1 MTLKRRLYVQF
12 FVAILPLALL
22 ILYQGFSRNDLPQ
35 RVNAALKAYDLSLE
49 ATNAFKEFLAGVADA
64 VDTGRMA
71 SGALAAL
78 GRAQAGTD
86 ALARLSPEDRPL
98 ADRVAAVAAK
108 VPANASLSAVLPLKN
123 EVQSLRSALL
133 DASDRKRKALSALI
147 EAEESLA
154 QHRQEILAAAG
165 FGALALAAFMAFVL
179 RRLVNGITRPLAESV
194 AVANAIADGRLD
206 NAIAVKGS
214 DELAQL
220 LAAMKAMQDQLS
232 SIVRSVRAGAESVA
246 GSSALLSAETRDLSH
261 RSEEQAASLEQA
273 AASMEELSGTVRETS
288 GTARQANDLAAGA
301 AEAAVSGGEAV
312 KRVVGTMGEII
323 ASSRR
328 IEDIVGVIDSI
339 AFQTNILALNAAVEA
354 ARAGDQGRGFAV
366 VADEVR
372 NLAQRSATAATEI
385 KELIAASVAKVES
398 GGRQVDEAGGSI
410 DLLVEGVQRVSDLM
424 SRIASANLEQQRG
437 IEQVSASVTQM
448 DGVLQ
453 QNAVAVQRSAVASD
467 KLKRDAGELAQTV
480 SRFRL
485 AEDAPPSEP
494 ASDRAQLVVAR
505 LSTRG

>member
-1 MTLKRRLYVQF
+1 MNPASMRRRF
-12 FVAILPLALL
+12 AAVAILSLGPLLL
-22 ILYQGFSRNDLPQ
+22 
-35 RVNAALKAYDLSLE
+35 
-49 ATNAFKEFLAGVADA
+49 
-64 VDTGRMA
+64 
-71 SGALAAL
+71 SGALWVAQDDRGYLAVALSLAAL
-78 GRAQAGTD
+78 AFVAYLALRGLPAV
-86 ALARLSPEDRPL
+86 LAR
-98 ADRVAAVAAK
+98 AAK
-108 VPANASLSAVLPLKN
+108 SV
-123 EVQSLRSALL
+123 E
-133 DASDRKRKALSALI
+133 
-147 EAEESLA
+147 
-154 QHRQEILAAAG
+154 
-165 FGALALAAFMAFVL
+165 GA
-179 RRLVNGITRPLAESV
+179 RR
-194 AVANAIADGRLD
+194 
-206 NAIAVKGS
+206 
-214 DELAQL
+214 ELAQARREVRTAVHAVNEAADG
-220 LAAMKAMQDQLS
+220 LARGNRNLS
-232 SIVRSVRAGAESVA
+232 ERTKGQA
-246 GSSALLSAETRDLSH
+246 SAI
-261 RSEEQAASLEQA
+261 EQA
-273 AASMEELSGTVRETS
+273 AASVEELVASVNGNTDTARETQ
-288 GTARQANDLAAGA
+288 RVVNLA
-301 AEAAVSGGEAV
+301 GEATG
-312 KRVVGTMGEII
+312 KGVVAATMVI
-323 ASSRR
+323 ARMESIR
-328 IEDIVGVIDSI
+328 EETAKVAEIVGLIDAI

-366 VADEVR
+366 VAAEVR